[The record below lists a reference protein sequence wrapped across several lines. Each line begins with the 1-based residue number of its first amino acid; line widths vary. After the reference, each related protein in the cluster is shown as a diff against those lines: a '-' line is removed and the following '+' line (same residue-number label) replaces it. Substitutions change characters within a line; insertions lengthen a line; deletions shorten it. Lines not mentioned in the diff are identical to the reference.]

1 MIGLERAYY
10 EVDRQTNLLVA
21 EMVARVG
28 IPTGVDQVAA
38 IAETLMPQVLELR
51 RALWADEV
59 RAIRATHQIGRA
71 SCRER
76 V

>member
-28 IPTGVDQVAA
+28 IPTGVNQDRKSV
-38 IAETLMPQVLELR
+38 V
-51 RALWADEV
+51 
-59 RAIRATHQIGRA
+59 
-71 SCRER
+71 
-76 V
+76 

>member
-28 IPTGVDQVAA
+28 IPTGVSQEPAS
-38 IAETLMPQVLELR
+38 AETLMP
-51 RALWADEV
+51 
-59 RAIRATHQIGRA
+59 
-71 SCRER
+71 
-76 V
+76 